1 MERVLGNVV
10 DMWLMP
16 LPLVVLLL
24 GLGCALLWWRRS
36 SAGGRLL
43 ASAAWLVLVAASCT
57 ALSDL
62 ALLPLEE
69 RYPKWSGA
77 NDELAFVVVL
87 GASAQDETPRLP
99 ETNLLNPAGTYRL
112 LEALAIYRANPG
124 SKLILSGGNGRKE
137 PFAAVAARVAQ
148 AIGVPAG
155 DILLQPGGHNTE
167 QEVALLAAMV
177 GRQRFAV
184 VTSAAHMP
192 RTMQLFAAAGLQ
204 PLAAPAHYLDRHNP
218 HPNWRDWSTP
228 SVASLDRAEFA
239 LHEYLSLAW
248 LWLKGLVS

>member
-1 MERVLGNVV
+1 MERLLGNMV

-16 LPLVVLLL
+16 LSLAILLL

-36 SAGGRLL
+36 STGGRVL

-99 ETNLLNPAGTYRL
+99 VTNLLNTAGTYRL
-112 LEALAIYRANPG
+112 LEAIAIYRANPG
-124 SKLILSGGNGRKE
+124 SKLILSGGNGRKDS
-137 PFAAVAARVAQ
+137 FAVVAARVAQ
-148 AIGVPAG
+148 ALGVPAA
-155 DILLQPGGHNTE
+155 DIQLQTGGHNTE
-167 QEVALLAAMV
+167 QEVGLLAPMV
-177 GRQRFAV
+177 GTQRFAL

-192 RTMQLFAAAGLQ
+192 RAMRLFEARGLR
-204 PLAAPAHYLDRHNP
+204 PLAAPTHFLDRYNP

-239 LHEYLSLAW
+239 LHEYLGLAW
-248 LWLKGLVS
+248 LRLKATVE